1 MVMAFSAHNEIS
13 RVKTFLYGINSGN
26 EKGNTTSDYYTI
38 CPYFVLF
45 SFYKTII
52 FPFSFLHKEAQRNLI
67 KRHKRCTSSLV
78 EQKFSENIK
87 VEFRGLRGRQNFF
100 ELVCDHTTSTTLF
113 TTHLHFYYRYIYI
126 FTTCKAHFYPYF

>member
-1 MVMAFSAHNEIS
+1 MMMAFSAHNEIS

-52 FPFSFLHKEAQRNLI
+52 FLFSFCI
-67 KRHKRCTSSLV
+67 FITYIC
-78 EQKFSENIK
+78 IY
-87 VEFRGLRGRQNFF
+87 
-100 ELVCDHTTSTTLF
+100 STDWFNKYTRS
-113 TTHLHFYYRYIYI
+113 YV
-126 FTTCKAHFYPYF
+126 PW